1 MAERTESQVLGS
13 QGQSLVAHMINSSG
27 YWIARA
33 QDEDFGID
41 LEAELSS
48 PRVTGQLLKLQV
60 KASKSIETA
69 DDGVTCRIPRKLAA
83 YADSCRL
90 PVILVRVDLER
101 QEAWYLWLQQWL
113 LDKRRSG
120 LSLNDLPETT
130 PHHIDVS
137 STLKNGLAGELR
149 NIAQW
154 QTDTQLVLTVN
165 DAIRTAA
172 SIYDFDVLNH
182 LVALLDKLDVVN
194 EEFPVNLVIERALEL
209 GVSLWATNEGN
220 QASSTLYA
228 ICRHFGQSFTA
239 EQIWR
244 MVTRGESCSRTGI
257 NALGILYDEHFEHTI
272 KLNLV
277 PLFLE
282 HPDLRIAFYCNMRER
297 CPGRKLSE
305 CLHEA
310 YGSQF
315 ASLTLDPRL
324 EEDLLHIWPNRGDS
338 VLLDYLYLGPK
349 SAVE

>member
-1 MAERTESQVLGS
+1 MMTQRTESQMLGS
-13 QGQSLVAHMINSSG
+13 QGQSLVAHIINSSG
-27 YWIARA
+27 YWIART

-60 KASKSIETA
+60 KASKSVEIA
-69 DDGVTCRIPRKLAA
+69 NNRVPCQIPRKLAA

-113 LDKRRSG
+113 LDNRRSG
-120 LSLNDLPETT
+120 LGLNDLPEMIS
-130 PHHIDVS
+130 HNIDIS
-137 STLKNGLAGELR
+137 FTLRNGLAGELR

-172 SIYDFDVLNH
+172 SIYDFDILNH
-182 LVALLDKLDVVN
+182 LVALLNKLDVVN

-209 GVSLWATNEGN
+209 GANLWATHEGN

-228 ICRHFGQSFTA
+228 ICRHFGRNFTA

-244 MVTRGESCSRTGI
+244 MVTRGQSCSRTGV
-257 NALGILYDEHFEHTI
+257 NALGILYDEHFEHI
-272 KLNLV
+272 RKLNLV
-277 PLFLE
+277 SLFLG
-282 HPDLRIAFYCNMRER
+282 HSDLRVAFYCNLRER
-297 CPGRKLSE
+297 CPGAKFFD
-305 CLHEA
+305 CLHDA
-310 YGSQF
+310 YGSEF
-315 ASLTLDPRL
+315 AGLTLDPRL
-324 EEDLLHIWPNRGDS
+324 KEDFLHKWPNRGDS
-338 VLLDYLYLGPK
+338 VLLDYLHEVG
-349 SAVE
+349 